1 MFKETKRIAFTT
13 KSGFHLVE
21 LDQAHAIWDKVWF
34 SLHHRVGKTEHLLQ
48 ENIHGQCSVELYP
61 SILLPLPLSN
71 STAVCSTKYLTDWK
85 TIFESIIDVTIHQ
98 SNLNMTNQFNRVVC
112 EIPEGR
118 IKKGLSSDVQNGK
131 PDLGGGTWQDN
142 IFAEQGFNG
151 ISSFFSTSQLF
162 ERICLPIFHS

>member
-1 MFKETKRIAFTT
+1 M
-13 KSGFHLVE
+13 
-21 LDQAHAIWDKVWF
+21 
-34 SLHHRVGKTEHLLQ
+34 GKTEHRLQ

-131 PDLGGGTWQDN
+131 PDLGGGT
-142 IFAEQGFNG
+142 
-151 ISSFFSTSQLF
+151 
-162 ERICLPIFHS
+162 